1 MSQNSMVMISLNL
14 KVEIDNTDAKYTY
27 PAVEDKLFSMNIGCH
42 NSLGLPCSVKVVE
55 DNENCLHNV
64 KYMSNAASDFNLGG
78 KLSVGDALLGPGY
91 AVCKLAADKSGLVS
105 DAAKFE
111 LSDTLKASVDVT
123 VTYDIAALDDVP
135 ISASQT
141 VNVQED
147 SAPTKITLGVTDPET
162 DMYTIAI
169 TKLPSKGKL
178 YFENSDGSMGDEIVT
193 EFRPHG
199 ARPESTT
206 QFALNV
212 TSVSSFWNGGTVS
225 YHPLQ
230 VLGAQDVFSMGDSIY
245 TWCPLWKAGGSARIA
260 DGSFGVNFD
269 FDPVAYHAENGAW
282 EFIEVNYTESVY
294 ITGVEIGENRGKEN
308 AINVKKVS

>member
-1 MSQNSMVMISLNL
+1 MTIHVSDPL
-14 KVEIDNTDAKYTY
+14 KVEIDNTDAKYT
-27 PAVEDKLFSMNIGCH
+27 PTPVEDKLFSMNIGCH

-55 DNENCLHNV
+55 DNENCLYNA
-64 KYMSNAASDFNLGG
+64 KYMSNAASNFNLGG

-162 DMYTIAI
+162 DMHTIAI

-178 YFENSDGSMGDEIVT
+178 YFENSDGSIGSEISVPFSACSGSSNA
-193 EFRPHG
+193 EGSDAVVAQYAF
-199 ARPESTT
+199 
-206 QFALNV
+206 NV
-212 TSVSSFWNGGTVS
+212 TAVSSFWGNGQNVD
-225 YHPLQ
+225 YHPIQ
-230 VLGAQDVFSMGDSIY
+230 VLGPPSTSSFGDSIY
-245 TWCPLWKAGGSARIA
+245 TWSPLWKAGGSTRTA
-260 DGSFGVNFD
+260 DEKLWS
-269 FDPVAYHAENGAW
+269 EL
-282 EFIEVNYTESVY
+282 
-294 ITGVEIGENRGKEN
+294 
-308 AINVKKVS
+308 